1 MKPSAPG
8 KTLVVNLSAI
18 YDIIDQFT
26 LPACLVNDN
35 EVVYSNLLYDN
46 SITNADYG
54 TLIDGVDLICSKD
67 IIINNALFSAHRVRL
82 SPEAVLVTLS
92 EKRNSSIS
100 VDSLTGLLN
109 RDCFNS
115 LFKGM
120 LENARLKSQI
130 LSVLFIDLDDF
141 KLVNDTYGHE
151 SGDIVLKTVADRM
164 LKVLRNNDRCFRLG
178 GDEFVILLTDV
189 KDKMHTCLVARR
201 LIHSICQT
209 IALDGSHMANVGAS
223 IGIASFP
230 YDGNDIDEI
239 LKNADDAMYQA
250 KKLGKN
256 NYRLFGQ

>member
-8 KTLVVNLSAI
+8 KTLVVHLSAI
-18 YDIIDQFT
+18 YDIIDQLA
-26 LPACLVNDN
+26 LPACLVHDN
-35 EVVYSNLLYDN
+35 EVVYANLLYN
-46 SITNADYG
+46 KSITNADCG
-54 TLIDGVDLICSKD
+54 TLLDDVDLICSKD
-67 IIINNALFSAHRVRL
+67 IVINNTLFFAHRVRL
-82 SPEAVLVTLS
+82 SPEAILVTLS
-92 EKRNSSIS
+92 EKKSSAIS

-109 RDCFNS
+109 RDCFNA

-151 SGDIVLKTVADRM
+151 SGDIVLKAVANRM

-201 LIHSICQT
+201 LIHAICQA
-209 IALDGSHMANVGAS
+209 IPLDESYMAKVGAS

-230 YDGNDIDEI
+230 HNGNAMDEI
-239 LKNADDAMYQA
+239 LENADDAMYQA